1 MSISMKT
8 MKANCERT
16 PAVVAL
22 GMFDGVHI
30 GHQKLIQTAVSAANR
45 LHAMPAVYT
54 FSNHP
59 LSILGG
65 RPRLLT
71 DTAARCSLLL
81 QAGAEEVEMTV
92 FDAALA
98 HSTPEEFFAR
108 LMRRW
113 RLAGLVAGYNFTFGD
128 KAAGTSD
135 TLSAIA
141 SAHGVEAIILPPVS
155 ADGEPVSS
163 TRIRSLLEREG
174 DIRRANRLLGRP
186 YRLEGTVVANKQNGR
201 RFGFPTANIAVSVDC
216 VLPLVGV
223 YATRAWVGGLQY
235 PAVTNV
241 GTNPTVHGDH
251 LSVETHLIGFRDNL
265 YGQRLAVDFSARLR
279 GEHRFESEQ
288 ALSDQITSDVECAR
302 RLLKKKT

>member
-1 MSISMKT
+1 MLSISMKT
-8 MKANCERT
+8 MKANCEAT

-30 GHQKLIQTAVSAANR
+30 GHQKLIRTAVSAASR

-54 FSNHP
+54 FFNHP
-59 LSILGG
+59 LTVLGG

-71 DTAARCSLLL
+71 DTATRRSLLL
-81 QAGAEEVEMTV
+81 QAGAEEVELAV

-98 HSTPEEFFAR
+98 HSTPEEFFMR
-108 LMRRW
+108 LMQRW
-113 RLAGLVAGYNFTFGD
+113 RIAGLVAGYNYTFGD

-135 TLSAIA
+135 TLAA
-141 SAHGVEAIILPPVS
+141 LARANGFEAIILPPVS

-174 DIRRANRLLGRP
+174 DIQRANRLLGRP

-201 RFGFPTANIAVSVDC
+201 RFGFPTANIAVPADR

-223 YATRAWVGGLQY
+223 YATRAWVGDSQY
-235 PAVTNV
+235 PSVTNV

-251 LSVETHLIGFRDNL
+251 LSVETHLIGFQDDL
-265 YGQRLAVDFSARLR
+265 YGQRLAIDFFARLR

-288 ALSDQITSDVECAR
+288 ALIDQIASDVESAR
-302 RLLKKKT
+302 CLLGK